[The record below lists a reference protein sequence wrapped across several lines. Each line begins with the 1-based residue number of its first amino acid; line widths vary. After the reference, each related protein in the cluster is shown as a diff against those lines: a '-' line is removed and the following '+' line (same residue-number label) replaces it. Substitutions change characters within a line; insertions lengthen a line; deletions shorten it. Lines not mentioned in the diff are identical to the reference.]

1 MSDRAESRA
10 TILLFFLFFFGFA
23 VTVLAV
29 IDLQWT
35 HRLLVRDAIAAHVR
49 QERR

>member
-1 MSDRAESRA
+1 MSDRPESRA

-35 HRLLVRDAIAAHVR
+35 HRLLVRDAVAAHVR

>member
-1 MSDRAESRA
+1 MSDRGQSRA

-23 VTVLAV
+23 VTLLAV

-35 HRLLVRDAIAAHVR
+35 HRLLVRDAVAAHVR

>member
-1 MSDRAESRA
+1 MNDRAQSRA

-23 VTVLAV
+23 VTLLAV
-29 IDLQWT
+29 IDLHWT
-35 HRLLVRDAIAAHVR
+35 HRLFVRDAVAAHAR

>member
-1 MSDRAESRA
+1 MNDRGQSRA

-23 VTVLAV
+23 VTLMAV

-35 HRLLVRDAIAAHVR
+35 HRLLVRDAVAAHAR